1 MVKSQ
6 SSPHQS
12 HQAHQSLAPKP
23 LDKSIQTLFELFL
36 SLQEIENQEVKTY
49 VGFCPKP
56 LLCEEARVYNR

>member
-12 HQAHQSLAPKP
+12 HQAHQSLAQN
-23 LDKSIQTLFELFL
+23 LWTKSIQTLFELFL

-49 VGFCPKP
+49 VGFFPKP
-56 LLCEEARVYNR
+56 ILCEEARVYNR

>member
-12 HQAHQSLAPKP
+12 HQAHQSLAQKP
-23 LDKSIQTLFELFL
+23 LDKVYKLPLNYF
-36 SLQEIENQEVKTY
+36 SLKEIANQEVKTY
-49 VGFCPKP
+49 VGFFPKP